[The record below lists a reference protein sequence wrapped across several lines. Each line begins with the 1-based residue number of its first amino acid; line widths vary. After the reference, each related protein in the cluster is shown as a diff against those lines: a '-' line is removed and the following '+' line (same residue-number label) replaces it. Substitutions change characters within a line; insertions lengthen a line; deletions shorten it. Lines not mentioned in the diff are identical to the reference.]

1 MGRSLPKQ
9 YLPLCGRTM
18 LEWSLEALL
27 QARWIRRVVVVLAAG
42 DRRFARLPVATH
54 PRVLTAAGG
63 SSRAQSVAAGLTALM
78 EAGAVA
84 PKSFVL
90 VHDAAR
96 PCLAASDLQRL
107 RDAAS
112 DRNGGLLARPATD
125 TLKLAQ
131 GQRAVATLDRSRVWQ
146 AQTPQMFR
154 LDLLARALDRAARA
168 GHEITDEAAAMQL
181 AGFRPQLVEASAGNL
196 KVTFPV
202 DLQDAEVRLARRKRR
217 K

>member
-1 MGRSLPKQ
+1 
-9 YLPLCGRTM
+9 
-18 LEWSLEALL
+18 
-27 QARWIRRVVVVLAAG
+27 
-42 DRRFARLPVATH
+42 
-54 PRVLTAAGG
+54 
-63 SSRAQSVAAGLTALM
+63 
-78 EAGAVA
+78 
-84 PKSFVL
+84 